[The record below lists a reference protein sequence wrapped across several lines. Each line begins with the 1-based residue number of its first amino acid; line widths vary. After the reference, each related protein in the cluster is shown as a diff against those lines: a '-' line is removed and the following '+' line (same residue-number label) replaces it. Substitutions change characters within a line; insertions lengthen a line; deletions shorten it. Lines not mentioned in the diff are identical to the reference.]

1 MDGQR
6 TGLDNLGWRWP
17 VGTLGMHAMAK
28 YVIDMVKDH
37 FVIEHGGLSLGI
49 CRPIQTDHTLKAA
62 PHIAHIYVLV
72 N

>member
-1 MDGQR
+1 
-6 TGLDNLGWRWP
+6 
-17 VGTLGMHAMAK
+17 MHVMAK

-37 FVIEHGGLSLGI
+37 FGIEHGGLSLGI